1 MAPKL
6 SQLTASTPA
15 QSSAIQK
22 PRQCGHRR
30 SLALQGEKALAQSR
44 SLAVALEV
52 RKKRVAKVTRPMVAK
67 SEWSWMFT

>member
-1 MAPKL
+1 
-6 SQLTASTPA
+6 
-15 QSSAIQK
+15 
-22 PRQCGHRR
+22 
-30 SLALQGEKALAQSR
+30 LALQGEKALAQSR